1 MLFSEHTLKNKPF
14 GWEAIY
20 LQNHKNKSTSPPL
33 TVLLQEILCQLQ
45 DTLLWMM
52 PFSCRSKLDR
62 IANLLYNYELYNT
75 IIMLLNCSL
84 QQCLKIALGAW
95 LHCTPKTKFKMSLF
109 LKWRHLKWKTARC
122 RKINDLEKCKEE
134 LQRSIIWSD
143 CSKKKECRRRYMTQK
158 EIWKRTKGIFTQ
170 QREGQRGSWLLK
182 SQKVWCQWCI

>member
-1 MLFSEHTLKNKPF
+1 M
-14 GWEAIY
+14 Y
-20 LQNHKNKSTSPPL
+20 LQNHKNKTTSPPL

-52 PFSCRSKLDR
+52 PFSCRSKLDQ

-95 LHCTPKTKFKMSLF
+95 LHCTLKTKFKMSLF

-134 LQRSIIWSD
+134 LQRSIMWSD
-143 CSKKKECRRRYMTQK
+143 CSKEGVLEKVHDPEGDMEAEQRY
-158 EIWKRTKGIFTQ
+158 IYSAAGRT
-170 QREGQRGSWLLK
+170 EEEE
-182 SQKVWCQWCI
+182 VDC